1 MTALH
6 IDPVNYLLL
15 AFLVAFGLALCWF
28 FVAMHIK
35 AQHHAG
41 QDRRQEPAPHE
52 LDWLNDKQKAQLD
65 VLDVRALAARSAC
78 IDIAS
83 DAAFSKPNPF
93 PPGTLNH
100 TVWFN
105 QYCRT
110 LGGMHSEEGT
120 P

>member
-1 MTALH
+1 VARH
-6 IDPVNYLLL
+6 IE
-15 AFLVAFGLALCWF
+15 
-28 FVAMHIK
+28 
-35 AQHHAG
+35 AQHQAG

-52 LDWLNDKQKAQLD
+52 LDWLNDQQKAQLD
-65 VLDVRALAARSAC
+65 VLHVRALAARSAG

-83 DAAFSKPNPF
+83 DAAFNKPNPF

-110 LGGMHSEEGT
+110 LGGIQTPIPQPEEGT
-120 P
+120 S